1 MYNLIV
7 LFYFYLLGG
16 IPYGVQSRF
25 LPLVLRNKGVS
36 LTSLGL
42 YKLFH
47 IPWLFKSFYAPVI
60 DRHVNKRLWLFLTFS
75 GLFSCTLI
83 LLYESENLI
92 STDNTFMY
100 CIPIC
105 LFLYNFWAA
114 SQDITVDSLT
124 ISILRLDQLSL
135 GNTIQVVGYKV
146 GAIIGGGFL
155 SWLSGFVKIS
165 YLFMSI
171 ACLYASGM
179 CFCLIG
185 RFWKTL
191 NSESSGSCKGFIEV
205 NADGEKSKD
214 QEGKEEK
221 EEEEDKAYSYTKA
234 FRIALVNS
242 RSSRYL
248 IGLLL
253 IYKLGEQGAMNM
265 LPLMLFDR
273 GFSLS
278 KIGFWTGVLGQLASI
293 TGSTCGHYIQKY
305 FRSPLISIL
314 YLMTIRL
321 CLQCPILLIAFNS
334 VWTSMPNVSFGIG
347 CLFMNCILF
356 TSGAITTIMFTIMMY
371 CTRSE
376 TSTEHQA
383 THYTILS
390 TAELL
395 GKLLFSTVAAYAT
408 DICGYTLTNLGF
420 FGLSILP
427 VVYMNK
433 YYRKF
438 QFCS

>member
-1 MYNLIV
+1 M
-7 LFYFYLLGG
+7 
-16 IPYGVQSRF
+16 
-25 LPLVLRNKGVS
+25 KGSKV
-36 LTSLGL
+36 
-42 YKLFH
+42 
-47 IPWLFKSFYAPVI
+47 
-60 DRHVNKRLWLFLTFS
+60 
-75 GLFSCTLI
+75 
-83 LLYESENLI
+83 
-92 STDNTFMY
+92 TDE
-100 CIPIC
+100 
-105 LFLYNFWAA
+105 
-114 SQDITVDSLT
+114 
-124 ISILRLDQLSL
+124 
-135 GNTIQVVGYKV
+135 K
-146 GAIIGGGFL
+146 
-155 SWLSGFVKIS
+155 
-165 YLFMSI
+165 
-171 ACLYASGM
+171 
-179 CFCLIG
+179 
-185 RFWKTL
+185 
-191 NSESSGSCKGFIEV
+191 
-205 NADGEKSKD
+205 KSKD
-214 QEGKEEK
+214 QEGKEEEK
-221 EEEEDKAYSYTKA
+221 EEEDKAYSYTKA

-248 IGLLL
+248 ICLLL

-334 VWTSMPNVSFGIG
+334 VWMSMPNVSFGIG

-356 TSGAITTIMFTIMMY
+356 TSGAITTIMFTLMMY

-395 GKLLFSTVAAYAT
+395 GKLLFKNFNFVHELYITWING
-408 DICGYTLTNLGF
+408 DIVSSEHVRIYKVCYTYKFPQNNLE
-420 FGLSILP
+420 
-427 VVYMNK
+427 
-433 YYRKF
+433 
-438 QFCS
+438 